1 MAATP
6 SVTRSANNQR
16 VSPTVG
22 SVGGVTLV
30 IWPDD
35 HDPPHVHAIFGT
47 PNTSG
52 ARQSRIAIQ
61 TGNVIDKPSSRTL
74 PAAKTRQVQQWI
86 AHHRDELQA
95 RWQQLQI

>member
-35 HDPPHVHAIFGT
+35 HDPPHVHAILGT

-74 PAAKTRQVQQWI
+74 PTAKTRQVQQWI
-86 AHHRDELQA
+86 AQHRDELQA